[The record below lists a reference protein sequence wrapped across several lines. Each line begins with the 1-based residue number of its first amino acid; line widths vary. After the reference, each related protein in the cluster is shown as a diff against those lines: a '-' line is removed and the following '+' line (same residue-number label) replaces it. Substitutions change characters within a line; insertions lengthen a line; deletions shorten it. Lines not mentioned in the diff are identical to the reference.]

1 MSEVEELLKGLEI
14 EGIMI
19 PPPVRKVFE
28 KEAAKAI
35 KEKQPYVSVWHREYK
50 VSKCTCQ
57 IAEIS
62 VSNPSNARWFSG
74 WVKYFIGNGCVIDPN
89 IMKKPAIPGAFQC
102 MDKRFPEF
110 TRTVHLVPGTRYQ
123 NFQLPYY
130 VPVDIELG
138 VYFGN
143 VFLIQQGQPV
153 SGFPEFVTGAYGD
166 FEVYTCEPDPPAQTI
181 DE

>member
-102 MDKRFPEF
+102 RDTRFPEIV
-110 TRTVHLVPGTRYQ
+110 RKVNLRPGTYQ
-123 NFQLPYY
+123 HFQLPYH
-130 VPVDIELG
+130 VPTNVEPGI
-138 VYFGN
+138 YFGN
-143 VFLIQQGQPV
+143 VFLIQRRWP
-153 SGFPEFVTGAYGD
+153 FPEFVTGAYGD
-166 FEVYTCEPDPPAQTI
+166 FEVYTCEPDPPAPTK